1 MKLQKVT
8 KNDPIERLA
17 VGIHQSVNNDLKKYQ
32 EFYKSVH
39 GEEIPMGL
47 MVEEMLKAFI
57 AEDKNFQ
64 KFKSTG
70 GEK

>member
-17 VGIHQSVNNDLKKYQ
+17 VGIHQSVNSDLKKYQ
-32 EFYKSVH
+32 EFYKSEH

-47 MVEEMLKAFI
+47 MVEEMLKSFI
-57 AEDKNFQ
+57 ADDKSFQ
-64 KFKSTG
+64 KFKSKG
-70 GEK
+70 AK